1 MKKRSLKRHKG
12 RVSLVPKL
20 INAHKTEV
28 GEYSL
33 ISATTGRVTAKQLAS
48 FFMTVK
54 RRVPAGTKILPRVFA
69 TYPVTAKPLEV
80 RMGKG
85 KGSIDHKI
93 ARIRFNSVILDLTNT
108 IPGYD
113 YLEILRL
120 SGTKLPV
127 RTKVIKGL
135 R

>member
-1 MKKRSLKRHKG
+1 MKKRSMKRHKG
-12 RVSLVPKL
+12 RVSLIPK
-20 INAHKTEV
+20 IDRFRE

-33 ISATTGRVTAKQLAS
+33 ISTTTGRVTAKQLAS
-48 FFMTVK
+48 LLMTVK
-54 RRVPAGTKILPRVFA
+54 RRVPNGTHILPRVFA

-93 ARIRFNSVILDLTNT
+93 TRIRYNSILLELKNT

-113 YLEILRL
+113 YTEILRL

-127 RTKVIKGL
+127 RTRVIKNI
-135 R
+135 

>member
-20 INAHKTEV
+20 INVHRSEASEF
-28 GEYSL
+28 SL
-33 ISATTGRVTAKQLAS
+33 ISTTAGRVTAKQLAS
-48 FFMTVK
+48 LFMTVK

-93 ARIRFNSVILDLTNT
+93 ARVRINSVILDLTNT

-113 YLEILRL
+113 YFEILRL

-127 RTKVIKGL
+127 RIKVVKGL

>member
-12 RVSLVPKL
+12 RVSLIPK
-20 INAHKTEV
+20 INIV
-28 GEYSL
+28 RDGEYSL
-33 ISATTGRVTAKQLAS
+33 ISTTTGRVTAKQLAS
-48 FFMTVK
+48 LFMTVK

-93 ARIRFNSVILDLTNT
+93 ARIRFNSVILELKSTT
-108 IPGYD
+108 PGYD

-127 RTKVIKGL
+127 RTRIAKNI
-135 R
+135 